1 MDDFGATTARLGR
14 SQRLRRRRRDR
25 RDDDDD
31 DAESLMSDL
40 ERDLEDRGR
49 RRRRRRRDEARGEA
63 RGTRR
68 LGREREEEI
77 DPDVLRE
84 SEVQLD
90 DMFEPAGQPAAEGG
104 LEAAAAGE
112 GDESAEV
119 RETTGPNG
127 ERLDADGFAIVEEED
142 AAARPLDPLEREE
155 ERDAPPLDAPEF
167 ETRANANGGETEG
180 VALPVAREEPE
191 PAADASEEALSLDE
205 LSDLAAVSAGTT
217 TPDPAEEAPRP
228 ADDQAAAFEAETGAA
243 EAAEAAEASP
253 DDPASLRAAAEAA
266 AAEAA
271 AAAETARAAA
281 EKAAEAAAKAAAAG
295 GGDAAAA
302 ASEEAAAASEAS
314 PDDAFAAAAAAA
326 ASEPPVE
333 TAADGDAPRGPRV
346 TPDMTYEEQQQE
358 FARFAREE
366 AERNDRIARE
376 AAEANEIAAAAAA
389 EEPPR
394 IPAEAESAAAAA
406 LGKDES
412 HPGKRGSKKP
422 KASAKEGREEA
433 EAKNGKAKKAK
444 NDTPSDDAPSD
455 DDAPSPS
462 SPDVY
467 DPSVEGYDPTRW
479 TGPRPDEHPMWEKLI
494 SNTAD
499 EVLDDAESSSG
510 DFSLSFMPAPD
521 PADELAAEAEE
532 DVEEQTE
539 ELIDVAKELEE
550 VEEIVEP
557 EEEAAEKV
565 DEAMAEEAEDA
576 ADAFEALEEEEEAE
590 GFEAEVGGAEA
601 AAAAGPESSEALD
614 DDSDSD
620 SDSVS
625 ASAPAPAPDAL
636 APLDYDSAPAPAP
649 DASSDSDADLDPT
662 AAEIVASLG
671 ALIAER
677 SASGDRL
684 RAALGRASA
693 ESSAESADA
702 TLGASAKLVAFDE
715 DEWEDETAA
724 ELEEE
729 EEDET
734 LYDEKRDEAA
744 AEPGTRRNRRRA
756 KKTSSRE
763 ADADHLR
770 KSKRQAAGSGSSSS
784 SSSGSSSHQ
793 HRQRLT
799 ASQKRL
805 GWKSGDAA
813 ALTPEKIAKHAESG
827 GAKGALSRRFVD
839 SLPETIP
846 ARERPFQK
854 WAAMTDDQIVAAP
867 ADIGAVGDARASSDA
882 ADVTAVAATKSES
895 SAAKSSASSKKT
907 SSKKA
912 SAKSEKASSAAPSKK
927 PAAEEDSR
935 EDSETEDVRD
945 SVSAAQKTLKRPPP
959 KSASEL
965 EAARASLEARA
976 AEEAAAKLALEAEAQ
991 AEAEKEFDTTL
1002 EAVQQAIED
1011 SRRDDRPISSFMLA
1025 PISVVG
1031 VLGVVAI
1038 AILLVSNRGDPRAAG
1053 GAGYQ
1058 GPGDPRDK
1066 EERRRLLGNAA
1077 DDGKIRPPAD
1087 SGANLRALFTSAGMR
1102 DANGRGAGP
1111 GSQRDALEKLPG
1123 ATESE
1128 SESVHDLERGNGAA
1142 ARTSQSRGFFGDQG
1156 STAGAPPPASDA
1168 FFRRAAEFTDGLVR
1182 FGSRA
1187 AEGVRESAARTARM
1201 ANLGAG
1207 DDRLSVR
1214 SDHFGGAPNGVDAA
1228 AGIHG
1233 SRASASADLSSPRF
1247 PDAAGVAAVA
1257 AMAASEVGPP
1267 RGAFSRREMASQSAA
1282 GSRDPLA
1289 SPRSGGGSSAGM
1301 SGISRPRT
1309 EPPVGVGVAT
1319 RRVPAPLGA
1328 FDRAPDVPGT
1338 RSPARSIDRELT
1350 GGSPAVTPAV
1360 PAGPPFQHGVAFDAG
1375 LASGQTSPDA
1385 AALRGRIRR
1394 APDTSEGAPG
1404 GSAHR
1409 AAFAAPPRPHLQ
1421 ARAVKA
1427 ETTTTTGVL
1436 LEREAGEAAT
1446 GFITTRDADGDGG
1459 GFRGSSA
1466 PETEEPAAVARK
1478 MYEHVAG
1485 AGRPVRREEPP
1496 RVVKSTTRF
1505 L

>member
-1 MDDFGATTARLGR
+1 M
-14 SQRLRRRRRDR
+14 
-25 RDDDDD
+25 
-31 DAESLMSDL
+31 
-40 ERDLEDRGR
+40 
-49 RRRRRRRDEARGEA
+49 
-63 RGTRR
+63 
-68 LGREREEEI
+68 
-77 DPDVLRE
+77 
-84 SEVQLD
+84 
-90 DMFEPAGQPAAEGG
+90 
-104 LEAAAAGE
+104 
-112 GDESAEV
+112 
-119 RETTGPNG
+119 
-127 ERLDADGFAIVEEED
+127 
-142 AAARPLDPLEREE
+142 
-155 ERDAPPLDAPEF
+155 
-167 ETRANANGGETEG
+167 
-180 VALPVAREEPE
+180 
-191 PAADASEEALSLDE
+191 
-205 LSDLAAVSAGTT
+205 
-217 TPDPAEEAPRP
+217 
-228 ADDQAAAFEAETGAA
+228 
-243 EAAEAAEASP
+243 
-253 DDPASLRAAAEAA
+253 
-266 AAEAA
+266 
-271 AAAETARAAA
+271 
-281 EKAAEAAAKAAAAG
+281 
-295 GGDAAAA
+295 
-302 ASEEAAAASEAS
+302 
-314 PDDAFAAAAAAA
+314 
-326 ASEPPVE
+326 
-333 TAADGDAPRGPRV
+333 
-346 TPDMTYEEQQQE
+346 
-358 FARFAREE
+358 
-366 AERNDRIARE
+366 
-376 AAEANEIAAAAAA
+376 
-389 EEPPR
+389 
-394 IPAEAESAAAAA
+394 
-406 LGKDES
+406 
-412 HPGKRGSKKP
+412 
-422 KASAKEGREEA
+422 
-433 EAKNGKAKKAK
+433 
-444 NDTPSDDAPSD
+444 
-455 DDAPSPS
+455 
-462 SPDVY
+462 
-467 DPSVEGYDPTRW
+467 
-479 TGPRPDEHPMWEKLI
+479 
-494 SNTAD
+494 
-499 EVLDDAESSSG
+499 
-510 DFSLSFMPAPD
+510 
-521 PADELAAEAEE
+521 
-532 DVEEQTE
+532 
-539 ELIDVAKELEE
+539 
-550 VEEIVEP
+550 
-557 EEEAAEKV
+557 
-565 DEAMAEEAEDA
+565 
-576 ADAFEALEEEEEAE
+576 
-590 GFEAEVGGAEA
+590 
-601 AAAAGPESSEALD
+601 
-614 DDSDSD
+614 
-620 SDSVS
+620 
-625 ASAPAPAPDAL
+625 
-636 APLDYDSAPAPAP
+636 
-649 DASSDSDADLDPT
+649 
-662 AAEIVASLG
+662 
-671 ALIAER
+671 
-677 SASGDRL
+677 
-684 RAALGRASA
+684 
-693 ESSAESADA
+693 
-702 TLGASAKLVAFDE
+702 
-715 DEWEDETAA
+715 
-724 ELEEE
+724 
-729 EEDET
+729 
-734 LYDEKRDEAA
+734 
-744 AEPGTRRNRRRA
+744 
-756 KKTSSRE
+756 
-763 ADADHLR
+763 
-770 KSKRQAAGSGSSSS
+770 
-784 SSSGSSSHQ
+784 
-793 HRQRLT
+793 
-799 ASQKRL
+799 

-895 SAAKSSASSKKT
+895 SSTAKSSTASSKKT

-912 SAKSEKASSAAPSKK
+912 SADASSAAPSSAAPSKK
-927 PAAEEDSR
+927 PAAE

-945 SVSAAQKTLKRPPP
+945 SVSAAQKKTLKRPPP

-1038 AILLVSNRGDPRAAG
+1038 AILLVSNRGDPRATG

-1058 GPGDPRDK
+1058 GGPGDPRDK

-1128 SESVHDLERGNGAA
+1128 SESVHDLERGNGNGAA

-1156 STAGAPPPASDA
+1156 STAAPPPASDA

-1214 SDHFGGAPNGVDAA
+1214 SDHFGGAPNGVDAV

-1233 SRASASADLSSPRF
+1233 SRASAAADLSSPRF

-1309 EPPVGVGVAT
+1309 EPPVVGVGVGVAT

-1328 FDRAPDVPGT
+1328 FDRAPGVPGP
-1338 RSPARSIDRELT
+1338 RSPARSIDREFT
-1350 GGSPAVTPAV
+1350 GGSPAAVTPAV

-1394 APDTSEGAPG
+1394 APDHSEGESA

-1436 LEREAGEAAT
+1436 LEREAAEAAT

-1485 AGRPVRREEPP
+1485 AGRPVPREEPP

>member
-1 MDDFGATTARLGR
+1 MF
-14 SQRLRRRRRDR
+14 
-25 RDDDDD
+25 
-31 DAESLMSDL
+31 DL

-142 AAARPLDPLEREE
+142 AAARPLNPLEREE

-243 EAAEAAEASP
+243 EASEAAEASP

-302 ASEEAAAASEAS
+302 TSEEAAAASEAS
-314 PDDAFAAAAAAA
+314 PDDAFAAAAAA

-444 NDTPSDDAPSD
+444 DDAPSDDAPSD
-455 DDAPSPS
+455 DDAASPS

-601 AAAAGPESSEALD
+601 AAAAPESSEALD
-614 DDSDSD
+614 SDSDSD

-649 DASSDSDADLDPT
+649 DASSDPDADLDPT

-729 EEDET
+729 EEEDET

-744 AEPGTRRNRRRA
+744 AEPGKRRNRRRA

-770 KSKRQAAGSGSSSS
+770 RSKRQAASSGSSSS
-784 SSSGSSSHQ
+784 SSSSSHQ

-895 SAAKSSASSKKT
+895 SSTAKSSTASSKKT

-912 SAKSEKASSAAPSKK
+912 SADASSAAPSSAAPSKK
-927 PAAEEDSR
+927 PAAE

-945 SVSAAQKTLKRPPP
+945 SVSAAQKKTLKRPPP
-959 KSASEL
+959 KSTSEL

-1038 AILLVSNRGDPRAAG
+1038 AILLVSNRGDPLATG

-1058 GPGDPRDK
+1058 GGPGDPRDK

-1128 SESVHDLERGNGAA
+1128 SESVHDLERGNGNGAA

-1156 STAGAPPPASDA
+1156 STAPPPPASDA

-1309 EPPVGVGVAT
+1309 EPPVVGVGVAS

-1328 FDRAPDVPGT
+1328 FDRAPGVPGT
-1338 RSPARSIDRELT
+1338 RSPARSIDREFT
-1350 GGSPAVTPAV
+1350 GGSPSVTPAV
-1360 PAGPPFQHGVAFDAG
+1360 PAGPPFHHVAFDAG

-1394 APDTSEGAPG
+1394 APDFNSEGESA

-1436 LEREAGEAAT
+1436 LEREAAEAAT
-1446 GFITTRDADGDGG
+1446 GFSTTRDADGDGG

-1466 PETEEPAAVARK
+1466 PETEDSAAVARK

-1485 AGRPVRREEPP
+1485 AGRPVPREEPP